1 MNLKVILFG
10 IISCLAVIF
19 IIQNVAA
26 VTVNIFFWQVSLS
39 IALLIFI
46 ILAAGFAAGWFW
58 RRNASPG
65 DQHHGTHP
73 THPTPRGVSGRS
85 GDQDDA
91 AGKVGAGFEA
101 GAR

>member
-1 MNLKVILFG
+1 VRSPSVVGFAGGEKKMNLKVILFG

-58 RRNASPG
+58 RSFLAYREAK
-65 DQHHGTHP
+65 
-73 THPTPRGVSGRS
+73 RE
-85 GDQDDA
+85 A
-91 AGKVGAGFEA
+91 ADIQKKLHAD
-101 GAR
+101 